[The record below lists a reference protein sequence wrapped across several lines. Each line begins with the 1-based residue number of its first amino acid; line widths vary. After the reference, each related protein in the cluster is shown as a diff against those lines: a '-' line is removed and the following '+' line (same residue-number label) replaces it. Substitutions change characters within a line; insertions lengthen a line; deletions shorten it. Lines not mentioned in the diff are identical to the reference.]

1 MQLMGRYYII
11 VVMQYF
17 DALISELSGL
27 CGIVSEYW
35 DIFGNKHIASIE
47 TKKAVLMAMRID
59 ADSEEELMKEIY
71 QRKLRPWQNFIEPVH
86 VVSVNEQ
93 PIRIPIYIPVK
104 EGEEKKLVISWS
116 IEAEDGN
123 SKKSSLK
130 PNCLMGEDIF
140 IQDVRWI
147 EDARYIRTS
156 LVDDI
161 QRPIGYYQLTV
172 ECGHPDAIFPGKQK
186 VIQKKSRLII
196 TPDACYMP
204 EHLQKGRDWGLALNL
219 YSVRSERNWG
229 IGDFTDLENIV
240 RWCAGLKADCV
251 GINPLHS
258 IPNTQPFGVS
268 PYSPI
273 SRLYKNFVYLDIE
286 KIPEAAESEK
296 IKEYITSK
304 KFQKELNDAC
314 QSEFIDYEKAAS
326 LKSDALRMAF
336 DIFYEKHY
344 GRNTGRGKDFNRYI
358 AEEGSVLE
366 SYALFIALWEHMKK
380 TGHGSNYQD
389 WPEDYQIKSEKTIK
403 AFRKKHE
410 KEIIFHQYLQW
421 LIDGQLQDIAEEAGK
436 LGMRIGLYHD
446 LAVGS
451 VGGGS
456 DAWNYQDV
464 VAGGADLG
472 APADD
477 FNING
482 QKWGF
487 PPFIPEK
494 LKETGYELFIQTIRK
509 NMKHGGAIRI
519 DHALGLFR
527 LFWIPQGMHPKE
539 GSYVECHAED
549 LIRII
554 ALESVRH
561 KTVVIAEDLG
571 TISENARETLQK
583 FHMLSYRLFYF
594 ERNYPDP
601 SFLAPE
607 RYPGLALCAVTTHD
621 LPTLYGYWAGRD
633 IEVKKHLS
641 IFADDNQWRQQVRE
655 RERDKGLILS
665 ALKSRGVL
673 PADYPSDPAMI
684 PEMTPELCL
693 AVYQYLSQT
702 PCKLLLVSLDDI
714 IGTLNQQNLPGT
726 VDEHPNWKQ
735 KTPVF
740 LEEIMKDVKFNKLSN
755 MLNPKNAIKPA

>member
-1 MQLMGRYYII
+1 
-11 VVMQYF
+11 MQYC
-17 DALISELSGL
+17 DALINELSGL
-27 CGIVSEYW
+27 CDIVPEYW

-47 TKKAVLMAMRID
+47 TKKAVLKAMGID
-59 ADSEEELMKEIY
+59 ADSEKELIKEIHER
-71 QRKLRPWQNFIEPVH
+71 QSRARQNLIEPAH

-93 PIRIPIYIPVK
+93 PARIPIYVPVK
-104 EGEEKKLVISWS
+104 EGEEKRLVISWS

-123 SKKSSLK
+123 PKKSSL
-130 PNCLMGEDIF
+130 NTLYLSGADIF
-140 IQDVRWI
+140 VPEVRWI
-147 EDARYIRTS
+147 EDSRYIKIN
-156 LVDDI
+156 LVDYT
-161 QRPIGYYQLTV
+161 QRPTGYYQLRV
-172 ECGHPDAIFPGKQK
+172 ECKYPDPIFPGKRK
-186 VIQKKSRLII
+186 VIQKTSRLII

-204 EHLQKGRDWGLALNL
+204 EHLQKGRSWGLALNL
-219 YSVRSERNWG
+219 YSVRSGRNWG
-229 IGDFTDLENIV
+229 VGDFTDLENIV
-240 RWCAGLKADCV
+240 RRSARLKADCV

-258 IPNTQPFGVS
+258 ITNTQPFGVS

-286 KIPEAAESEK
+286 KIPEAAESEE
-296 IKEYITSK
+296 IKKHITSK
-304 KFQKELNDAC
+304 KFQKELDDARK
-314 QSEFIDYEKAAS
+314 SEFIDYEKAAA
-326 LKSDALRMAF
+326 LKSDALGMAF

-344 GRNTGRGKDFNRYI
+344 SRNTERGNDFRRYI

-366 SYALFIALWEHMKK
+366 SYALFMALWEHMKK
-380 TGHGSNYQD
+380 TGHGYNYQD
-389 WPEDYQIKSEKTIK
+389 WPGDYQIKSEKTVK
-403 AFRKKHE
+403 AFGKKH
-410 KEIIFHQYLQW
+410 KREILFHQYLQW
-421 LIDGQLQDIAEEAGK
+421 LIDGQLRDIAEKAGK

-464 VAGGADLG
+464 FADAADLG
-472 APADD
+472 APPDD

-487 PPFIPEK
+487 PPLIPEK

-539 GSYVECHAED
+539 GAYVECHAED

-554 ALESVRH
+554 ALESVRN

-571 TISENARETLQK
+571 TISGNARETLQK
-583 FHMLSYRLFYF
+583 FRMLSYRLFYF
-594 ERNYPDP
+594 ERNYPEP
-601 SFLAPE
+601 SFLVPE

-633 IEVKKHLS
+633 IEVKKRLK
-641 IFADDNQWRQQVRE
+641 IFVDDDQWRQQVCD

-665 ALKSRGVL
+665 ALKNREIL

-693 AVYQYLSQT
+693 AVYRYLSQT

-714 IGTLNQQNLPGT
+714 IGALNQQNLPGT

-740 LEEIMKDVKFNKLSN
+740 LEDIMKDRKFNELSN
-755 MLNPKNAIKPA
+755 MLNPKNAIKTV

>member
-1 MQLMGRYYII
+1 VKYYII
-11 VVMQYF
+11 VVMQYC
-17 DALISELSGL
+17 DALINELSGL
-27 CGIVSEYW
+27 CGIVPEYR

-47 TKKAVLMAMRID
+47 TKKAVLRAMRID
-59 ADSEEELMKEIY
+59 ADSKEELMKYIHA
-71 QRKLRPWQNFIEPVH
+71 RKSRPWENFIEPAH

-93 PIRIPIYIPVK
+93 PVRIPIYVPVK
-104 EGEEKKLVISWS
+104 ESEENKIIISWS
-116 IEAEDGN
+116 IEAEDADQ
-123 SKKSSLK
+123 KKSSLK
-130 PNCLMGEDIF
+130 TRYLSGDDSSIPE
-140 IQDVRWI
+140 VRWI
-147 EDARYIRTS
+147 EDSRYVRTD
-156 LVDDI
+156 LADDI
-161 QRPIGYYQLTV
+161 QRPTGYYRITV
-172 ECGHPDAIFPGKQK
+172 ECKHPAAIFPGKRK

-196 TPDACYMP
+196 TPDSCYMP
-204 EHLQKGRDWGLALNL
+204 EHLQRGRSWGLALNL
-219 YSVRSERNWG
+219 YSVRSGRNWG

-240 RWCAGLKADCV
+240 RWSAGLKADCI

-258 IPNTQPFGVS
+258 ITNTQPFGVS

-273 SRLYKNFVYLDIE
+273 SRLFKNFVYLDIE
-286 KIPEAAESEK
+286 KIPEAAESEE
-296 IKEYITSK
+296 IKKHIASR
-304 KFQKELNDAC
+304 KFQKGLNDAC
-314 QSEFIDYEKAAS
+314 KSEFIDYEKTAL
-326 LKSDALRMAF
+326 LKSDVLRMAF
-336 DIFYEKHY
+336 DIFCEKHY
-344 GRNTGRGKDFNRYI
+344 GRNTKRGKDFRRYI
-358 AEEGSVLE
+358 AEEGTVLE
-366 SYALFIALWEHMKK
+366 SYALFMVLREHMKK
-380 TGHGSNYQD
+380 TGHGYNYQD
-389 WPEDYQIKSEKTIK
+389 WPEDYQIKSGKTVK

-410 KEIIFHQYLQW
+410 REIIFHQYLQW
-421 LIDGQLQDIAEEAGK
+421 LIDGRLQDVAEEAGEF
-436 LGMRIGLYHD
+436 GMRIGLYND

-472 APADD
+472 APPDD

-494 LKETGYELFIQTIRK
+494 LKETGYELFIRTIRK
-509 NMKHGGAIRI
+509 NMKYGGAIRI

-539 GSYVECHAED
+539 GAYVECFAED

-571 TISENARETLQK
+571 TISGNARETLQK

-601 SFLAPE
+601 SFLEPE
-607 RYPGLALCAVTTHD
+607 KYPVLALCAVTTHD

-633 IEVKKHLS
+633 IEVKKQLN
-641 IFADDNQWRQQVRE
+641 IFADENQWRRQMRD

-665 ALKSRGVL
+665 ALKSRGIF

-684 PEMTPELCL
+684 PEMTHELCL
-693 AVYQYLSQT
+693 AIYQYLSET

-740 LEEIMKDVKFNKLSN
+740 LEEILKDGKFNELSN
-755 MLNPKNAIKPA
+755 MLKRYF